1 MTVVAVVLV
10 SSGVFFLLT
19 GAVGLIRFPD
29 LYTRMHA
36 AGKCDTLGSL
46 LILTGLACA
55 EGLHLS
61 SLKLMVIALFIFFT
75 SPTATHAM
83 VDAGARAGLKPW
95 RKEPETAHDL
105 AD

>member
-75 SPTATHAM
+75 SPTATHAI
-83 VDAGARAGLKPW
+83 ARA
-95 RKEPETAHDL
+95 AHRSRLPFWTEEDNK
-105 AD
+105 